1 MTLLSLGLRGRRV
14 VFLLC
19 WPQVRPS
26 EDGGA
31 SCGRGQ
37 DKPHQ
42 STLGSSESPG
52 GGLPRP
58 RELSWAGEGEA
69 VFSEAPGRASSPAP
83 APHPRLPPPQLEE
96 PVQGSPQSVWAGVA
110 APGAHTSIHPGKA
123 HPGSTACP
131 APGRPGARATCR
143 VKGSCFRRVRH
154 RQTRKSR
161 LRGTMRSA
169 GTQEWEPQTPR
180 WQRLWKLNTEETR
193 GEGDLPDETS
203 SQKGREDRLC
213 KGMGA

>member
-1 MTLLSLGLRGRRV
+1 MTLLGLGLRGRRV

-52 GGLPRP
+52 GGCGGRLPCP
-58 RELSWAGEGEA
+58 LELSWAGEGEA
-69 VFSEAPGRASSPAP
+69 VFSEVPGRVSSPAP
-83 APHPRLPPPQLEE
+83 APATAGGAGAGLPAERLGWGCSPRCPHLHPPRK
-96 PVQGSPQSVWAGVA
+96 G
-110 APGAHTSIHPGKA
+110 

-143 VKGSCFRRVRH
+143 VKGSCFRRARH
-154 RQTRKSR
+154 KQTRKSTAPR
-161 LRGTMRSA
+161 NHEGCWD
-169 GTQEWEPQTPR
+169 QECEPQTPQ
-180 WQRLWKLNTEETR
+180 WQRLWTLNTEETR
-193 GEGDLPDETS
+193 GEI
-203 SQKGREDRLC
+203 GR
-213 KGMGA
+213 AHV